1 MLIFLLFS
9 TLLYNY
15 RAPLVDKVD
24 PRCLKQE
31 TIRVWVF
38 FTDKAV
44 SSDAYPSALSAVRAQ
59 LTPAARRRRELRGK
73 PVDYADLPVVDDYVA
88 KVEAVGGILIR
99 TSRWLNAASFFLRR
113 EDLPAVAD
121 LPFVFRVTP
130 VAAYAPS
137 LSMETSVQAQDTL
150 VYGLSYRQL
159 KMFNI
164 DKLHERSVFGSKIT
178 VGVMDTGLKRR
189 HNALQ
194 GIRVVGEYDFYGGD
208 QVFCA
213 GIPVTDKY
221 GVYSALV
228 PHLTA
233 GGRWFLFLEGDTMSN
248 NVPVRDILYTWS
260 DDPGNFWQPLRKIT
274 NHFNDWAVETAVCGR
289 DTIFI
294 FYRDRNGLNYLV
306 YSSVNDSILSLPTLW
321 PGGSREPSAVQVQ
334 DTVYVFY
341 QRRNQF
347 YLRSGTYSG
356 GFAGEVLLD
365 TTGSGQLIRG
375 PAAVA
380 GVDKI
385 GAFYHSSF
393 PDSLFFLRCSLAA
406 GNFQRSFLFPGKN
419 VQAVTA
425 GDTICLVWCDNSN
438 PPLFRI
444 GFTSSD
450 DFGASFHPAQYLAE
464 KLPSV
469 SRIVVQRRVNLVMV
483 AWESAG
489 RIYYRQSSD
498 GGESFSSVD
507 SLLIDFAYLPYLI
520 PTASGIQLGYVVRG
534 DSDTY
539 DSSVQPNH
547 GTEMLGLI
555 GGYSQSQY
563 RGVAPGVNFL
573 VAKTEIRD
581 SVYEFPIEE
590 DTWVAGLEWMESRG
604 ADIINSSLGY
614 TNWYN
619 WPYDYDGKTS
629 PASIA
634 AREACQ
640 RGMIIVTAA
649 GNVAVHQLVIPGDAE
664 GAITVGGIDTLF
676 QRWRYSGWGPT
687 HDGRRKPE
695 LVSLSAAT
703 VVVDPDSISSY
714 LLSTGTSGAT
724 AMVSGMCALLLEI
737 HPNWNVD
744 SIRQALFMTASAASV
759 PTDSMGFGWPD
770 VFAAAN
776 KSPWIFSD
784 TVPANAFLTPY
795 PNPFTPAQQQ
805 QLYLPFRLKES
816 GYATLKIF
824 SITGRLIKSEERNE
838 LLLPGQYRSLNPAAP
853 DRAFFWDGRDQKGQ
867 LVASGVYY
875 AVLIM
880 TSGGNDVIKFAV
892 VR

>member
-9 TLLYNY
+9 SWFNY

-24 PRCLKQE
+24 PRCLNQE
-31 TIRVWVF
+31 TMRVWVY

-44 SSDAYPSALSAVRAQ
+44 SVDAYPAALSAVRAQ
-59 LTPAARRRRELRGK
+59 IAPVAWRRRAQRGK
-73 PVDYADLPVVDDYVA
+73 TVDYADLPVADDYVA
-88 KVEAVGGILIR
+88 KVEAAGGILIR

-113 EDLPAVAD
+113 EDLSAVAD
-121 LPFVFRVTP
+121 LPFVFRVAP
-130 VAAYAPS
+130 VASYAPALS
-137 LSMETSVQAQDTL
+137 LETSVRAEDTL
-150 VYGLSYRQL
+150 VYGLSYHQL

-164 DKLHERSVFGSKIT
+164 DKLHERSVFGSNVT

-208 QVFCA
+208 QVFFA

-228 PHLTA
+228 PHLSTS
-233 GGRWFLFLEGDTMSN
+233 GRWFLFLEGDTLSN

-260 DDPGNFWQPLRKIT
+260 DDLGNSWQPLRKMT
-274 NHFNDWAVETAVCGR
+274 NLFNDWAVETAVCGR
-289 DTIFI
+289 DTMFI

-306 YSSVNDSILSLPTLW
+306 YSSLNDSLLKLPTTWL
-321 PGGSREPSAVQVQ
+321 GGSREPSVVQVR

-341 QRRNQF
+341 QRRNQL
-347 YLRSGTYSG
+347 YLRPGTYNSE
-356 GFAGEVLLD
+356 FAGEMLLD
-365 TTGSGQLIRG
+365 TTGSSRLIRH

-380 GVDKI
+380 SSDKI
-385 GAFYHSSF
+385 GVFYHSSF
-393 PDSLFFLRCSLAA
+393 PDSLFFLRCSLTA
-406 GNFQRSFLFPGKN
+406 GNFQRSSLFAGKN
-419 VQAVTA
+419 AQAVA
-425 GDTICLVWCDNSN
+425 IGDTICLVWCDNSN

-444 GFTSSD
+444 GFTRSD
-450 DFGASFHPAQYLAE
+450 DFGVSFRPAQYLAE
-464 KLPSV
+464 QLTSLG
-469 SRIVVQRRVNLVMV
+469 RIAVQRRANAVMV

-498 GGESFSSVD
+498 GGQSFGLVD
-507 SLLIDFAYLPYLI
+507 SLPLEFAYLPFLI
-520 PTASGIQLGYVVRG
+520 STASGINLGYAVRG

-539 DSSVQPNH
+539 DASVQPNH

-563 RGVAPGVNFL
+563 RGIAPGVNFL

-581 SVYEFPIEE
+581 SVYEFPVEE
-590 DTWVAGLEWMESRG
+590 DNWVAGLEWMEAHG
-604 ADIINSSLGY
+604 ADIVNSSLGY

-619 WPYDYDGKTS
+619 WPADYDGKTS

-634 AREACQ
+634 AREACR

-676 QRWRYSGWGPT
+676 GRWRYSGWGPT
-687 HDGRRKPE
+687 NDGRRKPE
-695 LVSLSAAT
+695 LVSLAAAT
-703 VVVDPDSISSY
+703 VVVDPDSTSSY

-737 HPNWNVD
+737 HPNWSVD
-744 SIRQALFMTASAASV
+744 SIRQALFTTASDAGA

-776 KSPWIFSD
+776 KSPWFIQD
-784 TVPANAFLTPY
+784 TTPANAFLTPY
-795 PNPFTPAQQQ
+795 PNPFTPDLQPR
-805 QLYLPFRLKES
+805 LYLPFRLKES
-816 GYATLKIF
+816 GYATLKVF
-824 SITGRLIKSEERNE
+824 SIAGRLIKSEERNE
-838 LLLPGQYRSLNPAAP
+838 LLLPGQYRSLNPTAP
-853 DRAFFWDGRDQKGQ
+853 DRAFFWDGRDQNGQ

-880 TSGGNDVIKFAV
+880 TSGGNDVVKFAV
-892 VR
+892 LR